1 MLKKEEVKK
10 LGEKLTLKKKNAWF
24 TLDRDAVFAYSK
36 DYMNFI
42 GKSVTERLAVRHLVD
57 LLQRN
62 GFKPLSSFEE
72 SGVKKGDRIFITKG
86 GKALIAAVIGEDLK
100 DGIDMIAAH
109 LDAPRLDLKPSPL
122 VEDS

>member
-1 MLKKEEVKK
+1 MKKEEVMK

-42 GKSVTERLAVRHLVD
+42 GKSVTERLAVRHLAD
-57 LLQRN
+57 LLQKN

-72 SGVKKGDRIFITKG
+72 
-86 GKALIAAVIGEDLK
+86 
-100 DGIDMIAAH
+100 
-109 LDAPRLDLKPSPL
+109 
-122 VEDS
+122 